1 MAPTEPS
8 TWSGWTWFFFTLG
21 ATYWFFFHVTW
32 FQLRS
37 YEQAVERGEPG
48 AVASF
53 NRAISGFPGS
63 MYAKMLGK
71 RRLEDEDAS

>member
-1 MAPTEPS
+1 MAPWEPS
-8 TWSGWTWFFFTLG
+8 TWDVWTWLFYTLG

-32 FQLRS
+32 LRLRS
-37 YEQAVERGEPG
+37 YEKSIARGDPG

-53 NRAISGFPGS
+53 NRAVTGFPGS

-71 RRLEDEDAS
+71 RKLEDD